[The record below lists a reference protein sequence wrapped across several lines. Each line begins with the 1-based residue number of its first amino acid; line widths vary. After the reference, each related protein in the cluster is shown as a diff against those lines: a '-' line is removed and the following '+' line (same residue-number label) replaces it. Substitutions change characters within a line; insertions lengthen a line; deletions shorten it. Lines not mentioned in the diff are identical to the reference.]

1 MRKFIATFI
10 VMIMMAVMLP
20 LAANAQTYT
29 YKRVYYNGRYHT
41 VRVYHKKRSFYRRHR
56 KVVNT
61 AVGTGAGLIIGGLIG
76 GRKGAGIGAIAG
88 AGGATLYNVKTRK
101 KRRHYYRNY

>member
-1 MRKFIATFI
+1 MRKFAAAFLM
-10 VMIMMAVMLP
+10 MIMMTVMLP

-29 YKRVYYNGRYHT
+29 YRRVYYNGRYHT
-41 VRVYHKKRSFYRRHR
+41 VRVYHKRSFYRRHR

-61 AVGTGAGLIIGGLIG
+61 AIGTGAGLTLGGFIG

-101 KRRHYYRNY
+101 KKRHYYRNY

>member
-1 MRKFIATFI
+1 MKKFIAAI
-10 VMIMMAVMLP
+10 LVVMMMAVILP

-29 YKRVYYNGRYHT
+29 YERVYRNGRYHT
-41 VRVYHKKRSFYRRHR
+41 VRVYHKKRSFYKRHR

-61 AVGTGAGLIIGGLIG
+61 AVGTGAGLILGGLIG

-101 KRRHYYRNY
+101 KRRNY

>member
-1 MRKFIATFI
+1 MRKFIATLI
-10 VMIMMAVMLP
+10 VMVMMAVMLP

-41 VRVYHKKRSFYRRHR
+41 VRVYKKRSFYKRHR

-61 AVGTGAGLIIGGLIG
+61 VAGTGAGLIIGGLIG
-76 GRKGAGIGAIAG
+76 GKRGAGIGALAG
-88 AGGATLYNVKTRK
+88 AGATTIYNQKTRK
-101 KRRHYYRNY
+101 KRRY